1 MPYLIRTRDLNDETI
16 VYGEWIINASA
27 DRMFRDKNNAFGFE
41 IEEELNN
48 KKFSQIHARFSRGYY
63 NMMKRKRFILKKHAE
78 VIFDK
83 AFETL
88 TDFYMKT
95 LTLIETDV
103 KDVLVE
109 VQKFKKFGEKKIIKL
124 SGLYD
129 YKGDALRLDYKE
141 FDKGIGQSLDELILI
156 DKYNIDIRDDG
167 ADNKIIYGLENGKS
181 YVILVENVDSIS
193 IEKVIIPGEYEKME
207 ELEADIKE
215 INDLYVDCSRCL
227 IDYLFEKEEKYY
239 EGENLDYGL

>member
-95 LTLIETDV
+95 LTLFETDV

-109 VQKFKKFGEKKIIKL
+109 VQKFKKFGEKKVL
-124 SGLYD
+124 QVTD
-129 YKGDALRLDYKE
+129 AFEFKGDAFRLDKKEYKNA
-141 FDKGIGQSLDELILI
+141 KGKKLEDFKLLE
-156 DKYNIDIRDDG
+156 KYNVVDMNSDCS
-167 ADNKIIYGLENGKS
+167 NKVIYMLENRKA
-181 YVILVENVDSIS
+181 YVVIEETKTGIT
-193 IEKVIIPGEYEKME
+193 IEKVFIPFEYSVGADLEKDIANIN
-207 ELEADIKE
+207 ELY
-215 INDLYVDCSRCL
+215 LDCCRCL
-227 IDYLFEKEEKYY
+227 IDFLFDKDSSYF
-239 EGENLDYGL
+239 EGVDMYKF

>member
-63 NMMKRKRFILKKHAE
+63 NMMKRKRFIIQKHAE

-95 LTLIETDV
+95 LTLFETDV

-109 VQKFKKFGEKKIIKL
+109 VQKFKKFGEKKVL
-124 SGLYD
+124 QVTD
-129 YKGDALRLDYKE
+129 AFEFKGDAFRLDKKEYKNA
-141 FDKGIGQSLDELILI
+141 KGKKLEDFKLL
-156 DKYNIDIRDDG
+156 DKYNVVDMNSDCS
-167 ADNKIIYGLENGKS
+167 NKVIYMLENRKA
-181 YVILVENVDSIS
+181 YVVIEETEGGIT
-193 IEKVIIPGEYEKME
+193 IEKVFIPFEYSVGA
-207 ELEADIKE
+207 ELEKDIAN
-215 INDLYVDCSRCL
+215 INELYLDCCRCL
-227 IDYLFEKEEKYY
+227 IDFLFDKDSSYF
-239 EGENLDYGL
+239 EGVDMYKF